1 MAQQERYRGSFV
13 ARDDTVWTAV
23 IYQESDAP
31 FVVGDLTFEAEEP
44 LVVEWERKDK
54 EEVLCGS
61 TCTLRIESPGDRTY
75 IDLYTVTPGN
85 IRLDVLRAG
94 TLWWRGTLDPEFYE
108 EPYERLDHYAV
119 SLTFSDF
126 GILDRLRHV
135 VVTGYES
142 ISQVISS
149 AMVRACLATYQEQRE
164 QRGILF
170 DSTLVSLKKDASTPL
185 DLGSMAVNAANW
197 VDEDGETSTEAEVLE
212 GFLQPLGF
220 RLIQRAGR
228 LWLHDINALANATPV
243 PVTWSGDSQTLGVD
257 KVGNEVVITFSPYD
271 AKALLDGT
279 MEYDDIDWATLRD
292 LHGAILVDYGSRST
306 EYQPYPIGVEV
317 DALPRG
323 TAPTGCKVQPSEHAR
338 LCGIKARY
346 SGSDTACVVW
356 NYKTLV
362 STPPIGENPDYRNWA
377 LDGGVVVGVPALERG
392 NEVFPQNPTSVPVF
406 TVDGGYVCVDGTSS
420 DHQLRVSVELL
431 ADARYNP
438 FEPVSVDNEKGNH
451 ERVQNRYNYAYIPCR
466 LELLDNQG
474 NVLYHYENEQ
484 AMQAD
489 TWQRYGGCRWVAGAP
504 GTGTSVSRMWL
515 CWYDPNDMK
524 ASTGL
529 GSWTTNRQCIGYYR
543 GDPLPYSYT
552 KRPDGEYLPLPPVSG
567 WLRLTIYSGLLG
579 LDYGP
584 ALVDGND
591 ILRWMLYKNPKVE
604 VVDSSGDDIEDDDI
618 EYKGEL
624 IATAQDSIDI
634 DTVCGTSAKPRP
646 TARGLL
652 MYDGTPVTTLYRG
665 GETDIPER
673 LLINTLHSQYA
684 SRHTTL
690 SGEAET
696 VPTGLSVY
704 YDANQPQGRAFMA
717 SGELLDAIE
726 GTSDLELTEVTADDY
741 RPQ

>member
-13 ARDDTVWTAV
+13 AKDDTVWTAV

-75 IDLYTVTPGN
+75 IGLYTVTPGN

-108 EPYERLDHYAV
+108 EPYERLDHYTV

-135 VVTGYES
+135 VATGYES

-170 DSTLVSLKKDASTPL
+170 DSTLVSLMKDASTPL

-212 GFLQPLGF
+212 GFLQSLGL

-228 LWLHDINALANATPV
+228 LWLHDINALASATTV
-243 PVTWSGDSQTLGVD
+243 PVVWSGDSQTLGVD

-323 TAPTGCKVQPSEHAR
+323 TAPTGCKVQPSENAR

-346 SGSDTACVVW
+346 SGSDTACVAW
-356 NYKTLV
+356 NYKTPV

-392 NEVFPQNPTSVPVF
+392 NEVFPQNPTSVPVL

-438 FEPVSVDNEKGNH
+438 FEPVSVDNEKGNSNWVH
-451 ERVQNRYNYAYIPCR
+451 NNCNYAYIPCR
-466 LELLDNQG
+466 LELLDDEG
-474 NVLYHYENEQ
+474 NVLYHYENEKS
-484 AMQAD
+484 MQSN
-489 TWQRYGGCRWVAGAP
+489 TWQRDGDCRWVAGAP

-524 ASTGL
+524 ANTGL
-529 GSWTTNRQCIGYYR
+529 GTWTANKQCIGYYR
-543 GDPLPYSYT
+543 GDPLPHNYT

-567 WLRLTIYSGLLG
+567 WLRLTICSGLLA

-584 ALVDGND
+584 ELEDCND
-591 ILRWMLYKNPKVE
+591 YLRWMLYKNPKVE

-652 MYDGTPVTTLYRG
+652 MYNGTPVTTLYRG

-690 SGEAET
+690 SGEAEA
-696 VPTGLSVY
+696 VPTGLPVY
-704 YDANQPQGRAFMA
+704 RDANQPQGRAFMA
-717 SGELLDAIE
+717 SGELLDVIE
-726 GTSDLELTEVTADDY
+726 GTSDLELTEVTVDDY
-741 RPQ
+741 IPQ